1 MPPARGAGK
10 YQEGEPVLCFQV
22 FLSSST
28 IQLKELSKDVFLPCT
43 FQGGLIYEAKVQA
56 LQKEEG
62 ATLYRIHYKVTFSLD
77 LPFVGY

>member
-1 MPPARGAGK
+1 MPPARGAAK

-22 FLSSST
+22 SFVIEVHFWIKKLSNPA
-28 IQLKELSKDVFLPCT
+28 F

-62 ATLYRIHYKVTFSLD
+62 ATLYRIHYKVTF
-77 LPFVGY
+77 